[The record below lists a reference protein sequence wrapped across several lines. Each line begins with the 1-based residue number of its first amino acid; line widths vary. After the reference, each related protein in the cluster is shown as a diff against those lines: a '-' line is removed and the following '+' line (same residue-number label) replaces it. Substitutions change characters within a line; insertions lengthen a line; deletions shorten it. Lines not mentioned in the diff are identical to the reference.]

1 MTNLTASNLAFILDS
16 VRNENL
22 ERDWQQVW
30 ENEEEFALMQDTLD
44 DLIQFSA
51 MVLPGVDLNDT
62 QLFIGKI
69 TMAKV
74 QLQAMWEAQ
83 DDEQAFITCAQALE
97 NDIKEMLISSPLV
110 QNVYTILKN
119 SSASLESMLEDGAD
133 ATVANAIL
141 FVVSALPI
149 ISSNQQMCDDQ
160 ECEEIHS

>member
-1 MTNLTASNLAFILDS
+1 MTDLTASNLAFILDS
-16 VRNENL
+16 IRNDDIQRN
-22 ERDWQQVW
+22 WQQVW
-30 ENEEEFALMQDTLD
+30 QNEEEFALMQDTLD

-51 MVLPGVDLNDT
+51 MVLPGSDLQQT

-97 NDIKEMLISSPLV
+97 NDIKEMLIDSPLV
-110 QNVYTILKN
+110 QNIYTILKN